1 MMEVTGHENYSR
13 FCENS
18 RGTRKARNIHATVK
32 FRDIVEDFISL
43 SLVLLVSSRVE
54 LQKLLVFIYITLD
67 CRSIIPPKVSSI
79 SINQCGSPLNARC
92 SYIAILSS
100 S

>member
-1 MMEVTGHENYSR
+1 MMEVTGLENYLR

-32 FRDIVEDFISL
+32 FRDIVDDFITL

-54 LQKLLVFIYITLD
+54 LHKLLVSIYITLD
-67 CRSIIPPKVSSI
+67 CKSIIPPRMSFI
-79 SINQCGSPLNARC
+79 SIHQCGS
-92 SYIAILSS
+92 SQY
-100 S
+100 